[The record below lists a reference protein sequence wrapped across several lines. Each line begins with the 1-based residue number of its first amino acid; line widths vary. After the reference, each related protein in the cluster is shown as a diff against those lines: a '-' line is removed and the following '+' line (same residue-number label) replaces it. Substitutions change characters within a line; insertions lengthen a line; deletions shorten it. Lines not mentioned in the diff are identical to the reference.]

1 METSMTAQF
10 GEKLIIDGE
19 SNSMMTQPLAVYFEL
34 SGVQP
39 EFEVSNTALWRGY
52 VGTWELVDE
61 RLYILKISAN
71 YTNGVS
77 AKLEDFFPGYPDRVF
92 AHWYSGTIRIPQGEI
107 VKYVHM
113 GHESVFE
120 QDLILRLEKG
130 YVVSR
135 EIIDN
140 NYGLMVETNHVN
152 DCVSLSHCRVCYN
165 AIGLGISCLSNSRRA
180 FRWA

>member
-39 EFEVSNTALWRGY
+39 EFEVSSTALWRGY
-52 VGTWELVDE
+52 VGTWEILGE
-61 RLYILKISAN
+61 RLYLLKISAN
-71 YTNGVS
+71 YTNGAS
-77 AKLEDFFPGYPDRVF
+77 AKLEDLFPGYPNRVF
-92 AHWYSGTIRIPQGEI
+92 AHWYSGNIRIPQGEI

-113 GHESVFE
+113 GYESVFE
-120 QDLILRLEKG
+120 QDLIIRIKKG
-130 YVVSR
+130 CVVSR

-140 NYGLMVETNHVN
+140 NYGVKV
-152 DCVSLSHCRVCYN
+152 
-165 AIGLGISCLSNSRRA
+165 
-180 FRWA
+180 